1 MNKIYFDKTE
11 KGREEIVSRTYHLS
25 AKLRPLLVII
35 DGKHTVEELLKSVQG
50 LGLSQVHLD
59 NLLAEG
65 FIVARPA
72 NATAAPATAA
82 TTDQTPINAN
92 PINLAP
98 PKQAIPLTPE
108 QSAAQLLMIRNFFNE
123 NVKSNLGLRGFGMQ
137 LKVERAETR
146 DDFLQLREPF
156 LEAVEKAK
164 GEALA
169 KELGNRLDQILQ

>member
-1 MNKIYFDKTE
+1 MNKIYFDKTA

-59 NLLAEG
+59 NLLTEG
-65 FIVARPA
+65 FIAARPA
-72 NATAAPATAA
+72 SATATPAAA
-82 TTDQTPINAN
+82 IEQISITPN
-92 PINLAP
+92 PINIEP
-98 PKQAIPLTPE
+98 PKKVIALTPE

-137 LKVERAETR
+137 LKVERAETI

-164 GEALA
+164 GETLA
-169 KELGNRLDQILQ
+169 KELRNRLDQIFQ

>member
-1 MNKIYFDKTE
+1 MSKIYFDKTE

-50 LGLSQVHLD
+50 LGLSQAHLD

-65 FIVARPA
+65 FIAARPA
-72 NATAAPATAA
+72 SVTDALAAAPSTNQIPITAN
-82 TTDQTPINAN
+82 QN
-92 PINLAP
+92 NLAP
-98 PKQAIPLTPE
+98 PKQATALTPE

-137 LKVERAETR
+137 LKVERAETI
-146 DDFLQLREPF
+146 DDFLQLRGPF